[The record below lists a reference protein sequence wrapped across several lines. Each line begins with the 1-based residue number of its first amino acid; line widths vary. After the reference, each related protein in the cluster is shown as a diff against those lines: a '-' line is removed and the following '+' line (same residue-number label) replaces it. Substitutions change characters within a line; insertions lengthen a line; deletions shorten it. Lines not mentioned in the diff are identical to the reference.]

1 VTSEGKLCILD
12 YGLMTTVD
20 EDKRF
25 ALLEFVSNLLAKDYD
40 ATLDGLVIL
49 GIYMYVSVCL
59 YIYVYVYIRI
69 NMYIHIYIYIRIRSG

>member
-1 VTSEGKLCILD
+1 MEYFTFIIGKLCILD

-40 ATLDGLVIL
+40 ATLDGLV
-49 GIYMYVSVCL
+49 
-59 YIYVYVYIRI
+59 YVYII
-69 NMYIHIYIYIRIRSG
+69 IHMCLIFRV